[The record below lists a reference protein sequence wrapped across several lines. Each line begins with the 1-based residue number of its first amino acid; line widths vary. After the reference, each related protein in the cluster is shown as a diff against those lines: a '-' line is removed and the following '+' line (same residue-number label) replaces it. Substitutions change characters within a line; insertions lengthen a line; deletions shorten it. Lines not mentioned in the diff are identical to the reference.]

1 MTAHISRRD
10 FTAGLGGIVVAFT
23 LAPKLG
29 CAQQA
34 AALPGSLNGNRM
46 LDAWIR
52 IATDGS
58 ATVCTGKVE
67 LGQGIAT
74 ALSQIAA
81 EELELP
87 LARIHMISGDTEKT
101 PNEGFTSGSQS
112 IENGGV
118 ALRLAGAEVRAIL
131 LALAA
136 KRLGVEASTLGLADG
151 VISTPDG
158 RRVTYAELVHDA
170 DLHRE
175 VTAKAKPKLPS
186 HHRIVGKSIAR
197 FDIPAKVT
205 GGAAYVQDLRLPGML
220 HGRVVRL
227 PSYGARLE
235 AIDEAK
241 IKAMPG
247 VVAVVRDGSFLGV
260 IAEREEQAIR
270 ASEAL
275 GKTAKWTPGPAL
287 PDQATLYDHLLSVP
301 DEPHVISEKQAALRD
316 GARVIEATYRKPY
329 ICHASI
335 GPSCAVAQFTGGKM
349 TVWTHSQG
357 VFPLQGNLVMAL
369 KLPPDRIHCIH
380 AEGAGCY
387 GHNGADDVALDAA
400 LLARAAPGGRPV
412 RLQWMR
418 SDEFGWEPFG
428 PAMVM
433 KAKAA
438 LAADGHIVEWNY
450 EVWTNTHSTRPDPRG
465 NNLLAS
471 WSLAEPQKPAPPQI
485 VPQPAGGGDRNAV
498 PLYDFPR
505 QRVVHHFLRE
515 MPLRVSALRTLGAYA
530 NVFAIESFMDEL
542 ALAAG
547 DDPVA
552 FRRAHLNDPRAR
564 TVIET
569 VAKKAG
575 WKPGERSGG
584 GKGRG
589 IGFAKY
595 KNLATYVAVI
605 ADVEVDSGSGKVSVP
620 RAWAAVDSGLIIN
633 PDGLANQIEG
643 GIIQSTS
650 WTLHEE
656 VKFGPTGIKSRDW
669 LTYPILTMPEVPKVE
684 VELIERPE
692 ERALG
697 AGEASQGPAA
707 AAIANAFAAATG
719 KRMREL
725 PLTPGRVKVAL
736 AG

>member
-1 MTAHISRRD
+1 MTVHISRRD

-29 CAQQA
+29 SAQQA

-52 IATDGS
+52 IAADGS
-58 ATVCTGKVE
+58 ATVCSGKVE
-67 LGQGIAT
+67 LGQGIVT
-74 ALSQIAA
+74 ALAQIAA
-81 EELELP
+81 EELDLP
-87 LARIHMISGDTEKT
+87 LARVHMISGDTEKT

-112 IENGGV
+112 IENGGA
-118 ALRLAGAEVRAIL
+118 ALRFAGAEVRTIL
-131 LALAA
+131 LDLAA
-136 KRLGVEASTLGLADG
+136 KRLGVDASALAVAEG
-151 VISTPDG
+151 VIRTLDG
-158 RRVTYAELVHDA
+158 HKVTYAELARDV

-175 VTAKAKPKLPS
+175 VTAEPAPKLPS
-186 HHRIVGKSIAR
+186 SHRIVGKSIAR
-197 FDIPAKVT
+197 FDIPAKVS

-220 HGRVVRL
+220 HGRVVRP
-227 PSYGARLE
+227 PSYGAKLE
-235 AIDEAK
+235 AVDEAK
-241 IKAMPG
+241 IKVMPG
-247 VVAVVRDGSFLGV
+247 VVAIVRDGSFLGV
-260 IAEREEQAIR
+260 IAQREEQAIR

-275 GKTAKWTPGPAL
+275 GKTTKWTPGPAL
-287 PDQATLYDHLLSVP
+287 PNQATLYDHLLSLP
-301 DEPHVISEKQAALRD
+301 DEPHVISEKRAALPD

-357 VFPLQGNLVMAL
+357 VFPLRGNLVMAL
-369 KLPPDRIHCIH
+369 KLPPDKIHCIH

-418 SDEFGWEPFG
+418 GDEFGWEPFG

-438 LAADGHIVEWNY
+438 LLADGRIVDWNY

-465 NNLLAS
+465 DNLLAS
-471 WSLAEPQKPAPPQI
+471 WYLTEPQRPAPPQI

-498 PLYDFPR
+498 PLYDFPQ
-505 QRVVHHFLRE
+505 QRVVHRFIRE

-552 FRRAHLNDPRAR
+552 FRRAHLKDPRAR
-564 TVIET
+564 AVIDT
-569 VAKKAG
+569 VANKAG
-575 WKPGERSGG
+575 WKPGERGRS

-589 IGFAKY
+589 IGFARY

-605 ADVEVDSGSGKVSVP
+605 ADVEVDGASGKVSVP
-620 RAWAAVDSGLIIN
+620 RIWAVADAGLIIN
-633 PDGLANQIEG
+633 PDGLVNQIEG

-650 WTLHEE
+650 WTLYEE
-656 VKFGPTGIKSRDW
+656 VKFGSTGIKSRDW
-669 LTYPILTMPEVPKVE
+669 LTYPILTMPEVPRVE
-684 VELIERPE
+684 VELINRPE
-692 ERALG
+692 QRSLG

-707 AAIANAFAAATG
+707 AAIANGFTAATG
-719 KRMREL
+719 KRVREL
-725 PLTPGRVKVAL
+725 PLTPERVKL
-736 AG
+736 AMAG

>member
-1 MTAHISRRD
+1 
-10 FTAGLGGIVVAFT
+10 
-23 LAPKLG
+23 
-29 CAQQA
+29 
-34 AALPGSLNGNRM
+34 
-46 LDAWIR
+46 
-52 IATDGS
+52 
-58 ATVCTGKVE
+58 
-67 LGQGIAT
+67 
-74 ALSQIAA
+74 
-81 EELELP
+81 
-87 LARIHMISGDTEKT
+87 
-101 PNEGFTSGSQS
+101 
-112 IENGGV
+112 
-118 ALRLAGAEVRAIL
+118 
-131 LALAA
+131 
-136 KRLGVEASTLGLADG
+136 
-151 VISTPDG
+151 
-158 RRVTYAELVHDA
+158 
-170 DLHRE
+170 
-175 VTAKAKPKLPS
+175 
-186 HHRIVGKSIAR
+186 
-197 FDIPAKVT
+197 
-205 GGAAYVQDLRLPGML
+205 ML

-227 PSYGARLE
+227 PSYGAKLE
-235 AIDEAK
+235 AIEEAK

-287 PDQATLYDHLLSVP
+287 PDQATLYDHLLSLA
-301 DEPHVISEKQAALRD
+301 DEPHVISERQGALPD

-329 ICHASI
+329 ICHAAI
-335 GPSCAVAQFTGGKM
+335 GPSCALAQFAGGKM

-357 VFPLQGNLVMAL
+357 VFPLRGNLVMAL